1 MVFLSFLRG
10 NKFAGHVIDIAD
22 LLVALAVP
30 SVGVDSNLNIGA
42 TLAGLGPIIYTDLG
56 VPVDVGGDFLG
67 SVDSLS
73 EGPGGA
79 ESSAHADVIGAADVP
94 GIRHDLVHVVL
105 FHLVYLLG
113 CSSCSL

>member
-1 MVFLSFLRG
+1 MFLSFLRG

-56 VPVDVGGDFLG
+56 VPVDVGG
-67 SVDSLS
+67 
-73 EGPGGA
+73 
-79 ESSAHADVIGAADVP
+79 
-94 GIRHDLVHVVL
+94 
-105 FHLVYLLG
+105 
-113 CSSCSL
+113 